1 MKFIHLTDLHLTTPG
16 TALNG
21 GNPSDRLDVCLR
33 DIESWHSDAE
43 FCVLS
48 GDLSE
53 FSEPEAYNWLR
64 DRLKS
69 FPIPCF
75 LMIGNHDDRNVFQS
89 AFPNHAKDFSGFVQH
104 VHTTGD
110 QVFIFLDTVK
120 DGKDVHEGQM
130 CPDRLSWLKE
140 QLISA
145 GDKPCYLFM
154 HHPPFDIGI
163 PYVDNIKLVETKEFA
178 ATLENGRNIRHIFF
192 GHVHRMTYV
201 NWRGISFTSL
211 PSLNHQIPLIAAS
224 VDGEFCN
231 EPPAYSVVLVE
242 PEQLTVHFNTFLQR
256 DPLYQT

>member
-1 MKFIHLTDLHLTTPG
+1 MKFIHLTDLHLTSPSLG
-16 TALNG
+16 LNG
-21 GNPSDRLDVCLR
+21 SNPSDRLDRCLR
-33 DIESWHSDAE
+33 DIENWHHDAE

-53 FSEPEAYNWLR
+53 FSEPDAYTWLR
-64 DRLKS
+64 DRLES

-75 LMIGNHDDRNVFQS
+75 LMIGNHDDRTVFQS
-89 AFPNHAKDFSGFVQH
+89 AFPNHPKDTAGFVQH

-130 CPDRLSWLKE
+130 CPDRLTWLKK
-140 QLISA
+140 QLIAA
-145 GDKPCYLFM
+145 GDKPCYIFM

-163 PYVDNIKLVETKEFA
+163 PYVDNIKLVETREFA
-178 ATLENGRNIRHIFF
+178 ETLTSGRNIRHIFF

-201 NWRGISFTSL
+201 NWHGISFTSL

-231 EPPAYSVVLVE
+231 EPPAYSVVLAE

-256 DPLYQT
+256 DPLHQT